1 MSNAKEVTIIP
12 PDLASEL
19 PVLPLRQ
26 GMLLPGVGSPFNI
39 ARSGSLSALDAA
51 GEGGFVVVALQTEPG
66 EDVGPDDLSDVG
78 VIARAG
84 PVVWRQDDRRA
95 QVLEGLAR
103 VRIESV
109 RAGEGYLSARW
120 SEVNEDWADDV
131 ALRAAQRAL
140 TAKVEA
146 VAEKA
151 KLSNQLRH
159 MLEHLPRKHQ
169 LADVVAS
176 VIEAPFEWKRDI
188 LQTLDPKAR
197 IEKVLQQLDAFE
209 SVLDAQRS
217 IEERV
222 SSDVKGLERKA
233 ILRRQLEAIQTE
245 LGDGAED
252 EIARLEE
259 QLAALPLPE
268 EVRTTVDRELKR
280 VRRVSEQSPERTT
293 SIDWLEWVRDMPW
306 EVMSAEDVN
315 LSSVEATLAESH
327 YGLDEV
333 KKQVIQHL
341 AVRKLSGEGR
351 ADILLLVGPPGVGKT
366 SIAEAVASATGRKLT
381 RVALGG
387 LRDEAELR
395 GHRRTYVGARPGRL
409 VEGIRRAGAKDPV
422 ILLDEIDK
430 LGRGAHGDPGA
441 ALLEIL
447 DPEQNH
453 AFVDHY
459 LEVPFDISKAL
470 FIATANDVGGIPAPL
485 MDRMEVISIEGY
497 TKSEKRAIARQHLL
511 PKLAKGTGLE
521 ETDVELSDAAI
532 DAAIEG
538 WTREAGA
545 RQLQRV
551 LGKIFRSAAVAK
563 AKEQLE
569 APLSVDVEDLEEHL
583 GRRRFREE
591 RHDEPERPGIVT
603 GLAWTPVGGDV
614 LYVEASDI
622 PGKGQLRLT
631 GQLGEV
637 MKESAQA
644 ALTYVL
650 SNADALGISPD
661 KVGER
666 DVHVHVPAGATPKD
680 GPSAGVTMFTALA
693 SLLSGRSV
701 APHLAM
707 TGEVS
712 LRGRVLPVG
721 GIKSKVIAAHARGL
735 EKVILPKDNERDLE
749 DVPDEVKE
757 ALDIVLVEN
766 MSEVLDAALI

>member
-1 MSNAKEVTIIP
+1 M
-12 PDLASEL
+12 
-19 PVLPLRQ
+19 PLRQ